1 MGRIRAGWELTKK
14 SWALLRGHRVLF
26 TFPVYGVLASLVIVA
41 VTVLPGIYLLDSN
54 ATVPGGIAAIAVGIY
69 IAAFVGYYFSVGL
82 AAAAD
87 KTFRGEPATV
97 ADGLAVSRQ
106 RLGAIAG
113 WALISALLGVAFAA
127 LEQIRGVG
135 LIIGGLLNAA
145 WSLITFLA
153 VPVIALEGTGPIET
167 VKRSAELFRSRWVGQ
182 VTGNAAIGGIV
193 ALVGLLPGIAI
204 TVVGIL
210 VWSSNSGGDGVALGA
225 VLVAIGLVIV
235 AVSML
240 LIQAMRGVFGVA
252 LYRFAADGE
261 AAGGFTEAEL
271 ESAVRSRGGTEDAA
285 RSTI

>member
-1 MGRIRAGWELTKK
+1 MGKIRAGWELTKK
-14 SWALLRGHRVLF
+14 SWALLRTHRVLF
-26 TFPVYGVLASLVIVA
+26 TFPVYGVVASLVIVA
-41 VTVLPGIYLLDSN
+41 VTVLPGIYLLDAN
-54 ATVPGGIAAIAVGIY
+54 VTVPGGIAVIAIGIY
-69 IAAFVGYYFSVGL
+69 VAAFVGYYFSVGL

-87 KTFRGEPATV
+87 KTFRGESATV

-182 VTGNAAIGGIV
+182 VTGNVAIGGIV

-204 TVVGIL
+204 TAIGIL
-210 VWSSNSGGDGVALGA
+210 VWSSDSGGDGVAFGA
-225 VLVAIGLVIV
+225 VLVAAGVVIV

-240 LIQAMRGVFGVA
+240 LMQAMRGVFGVA
-252 LYRFAADGE
+252 LYRFAADGR

-271 ESAVRSRGGTEDAA
+271 ESAVRSRGGTAQA
-285 RSTI
+285 TI